1 MDTIITIQGDTWDT
15 IARRAYGD
23 EKAAQAL
30 MEARENI
37 RLLDYQIFPGGV
49 PCGRAG
55 LAGGNAAGQRPPGM
69 EAMSYGT
76 AQGNC
81 GPDLQRGQRHGI
93 HRPRPFLLQLH

>member
-1 MDTIITIQGDTWDT
+1 MDTIITIQVDTWDT

-49 PCGRAG
+49 HVAVPVLPEETQQDSG
-55 LAGGNAAGQRPPGM
+55 LPEWR
-69 EAMSYGT
+69 
-76 AQGNC
+76 
-81 GPDLQRGQRHGI
+81 R
-93 HRPRPFLLQLH
+93 

>member
-23 EKAAQAL
+23 ERAAQAL

-49 PCGRAG
+49 HVAATAITKEKQPDIG
-55 LAGGNAAGQRPPGM
+55 LPKRKP
-69 EAMSYGT
+69 
-76 AQGNC
+76 
-81 GPDLQRGQRHGI
+81 
-93 HRPRPFLLQLH
+93 

>member
-37 RLLDYQIFPGGV
+37 RLLDYQISV
-49 PCGRAG
+49 
-55 LAGGNAAGQRPPGM
+55 
-69 EAMSYGT
+69 SYT
-76 AQGNC
+76 HLTLPTNS
-81 GPDLQRGQRHGI
+81 RV
-93 HRPRPFLLQLH
+93 

>member
-37 RLLDYQIFPGGV
+37 LL
-49 PCGRAG
+49 R
-55 LAGGNAAGQRPPGM
+55 
-69 EAMSYGT
+69 
-76 AQGNC
+76 
-81 GPDLQRGQRHGI
+81 
-93 HRPRPFLLQLH
+93 

>member
-37 RLLDYQIFPGGV
+37 RLLDYQIFPGVHVAV
-49 PCGRAG
+49 PVLPEETQQDSG
-55 LAGGNAAGQRPPGM
+55 LPEWR
-69 EAMSYGT
+69 
-76 AQGNC
+76 
-81 GPDLQRGQRHGI
+81 R
-93 HRPRPFLLQLH
+93 

>member
-49 PCGRAG
+49 HVWPCRSCRRKRSRTAASRNGGDEPWNRAK
-55 LAGGNAAGQRPPGM
+55 QP
-69 EAMSYGT
+69 
-76 AQGNC
+76 
-81 GPDLQRGQRHGI
+81 
-93 HRPRPFLLQLH
+93 

>member
-30 MEARENI
+30 MEARENV

-49 PCGRAG
+49 HVAVPVLPEETQQDSGLPEGR
-55 LAGGNAAGQRPPGM
+55 R
-69 EAMSYGT
+69 
-76 AQGNC
+76 
-81 GPDLQRGQRHGI
+81 
-93 HRPRPFLLQLH
+93 